1 MSKGKSFSYTIEYTK
16 AAEKFMKAHE
26 DVREEY
32 EAAIEELLFG
42 EHPEKV
48 NVKRI
53 VGKKNEYFRIRIRN
67 WRVIYAV
74 INGIVVVINTILAG
88 PRGDV
93 YKKTSGLK

>member
-1 MSKGKSFSYTIEYTK
+1 MDSKNSFSYTIEYTK
-16 AAEKFMKAHE
+16 AAEKFMKVHE

-42 EHPEKV
+42 EHPEKID
-48 NVKRI
+48 VKRI
-53 VGKKNEYFRIRIRN
+53 AGKKNDYFRIRIRN

-74 INGIVVVINTILAG
+74 INGTIVVISTLLAG

-93 YKKTSGLK
+93 YKKTAGLK

>member
-1 MSKGKSFSYTIEYTK
+1 MSKGTSFSYTIEYTK
-16 AAEKFMKAHE
+16 SAEKFMKTHQ

-32 EAAIEELLFG
+32 EAAIDELLFG

-48 NVKRI
+48 DVKRI

-67 WRVIYAV
+67 WRIIYAV
-74 INGIVVVINTILAG
+74 INGIVVVIKTIQAG
-88 PRGDV
+88 PRGDI